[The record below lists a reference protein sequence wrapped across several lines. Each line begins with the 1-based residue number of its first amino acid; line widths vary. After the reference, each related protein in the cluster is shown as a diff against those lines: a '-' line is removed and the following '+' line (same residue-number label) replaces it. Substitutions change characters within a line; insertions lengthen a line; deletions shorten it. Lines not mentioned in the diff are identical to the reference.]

1 MTTESK
7 HTPGHISY
15 LPCFT
20 GDGYNYGGGLI
31 VTFGDVS
38 INLGGVDPQRGTYPN
53 EKLAHLIAAAPEL
66 FIFADHPVIQWLL
79 TDGLEHIPEPQRT
92 SARIFL
98 LPLRDAALAKATGA
112 TP

>member
-1 MTTESK
+1 MSESK

-53 EKLAHLIAAAPEL
+53 EKLAHLIAAAP
-66 FIFADHPVIQWLL
+66 DLL
-79 TDGLEHIPEPQRT
+79 
-92 SARIFL
+92 SAL
-98 LPLRDAALAKATGA
+98 QALAEDQTTAHWQNAPYDLLRNARAAIARATGA